1 MPIELELFLTF
12 FYIGLFT
19 FGGGYAMIP
28 IVRQEVISHGW
39 LSDGIISTEEMVSN
53 MIAVSES
60 TPGPIAINMAT
71 FVGSK
76 EAGFLGSVC
85 ATLGVVLPAFLV
97 ILLIAA
103 VLKNFEK
110 NKYFKAIVNGIKPVV
125 TGLITATGLLLLVKC
140 AYVNFGDFA
149 ASPEISIPAL
159 ITLGLLGAAQI
170 VSFIWRKKQIPPILL
185 IVVSAGL
192 GMLLF

>member
-1 MPIELELFLTF
+1 MPIELELFITF

-28 IVRQEVISHGW
+28 IVRQEVINHGW
-39 LSDGIISTEEMVSN
+39 LSEEMVSN

-71 FVGSK
+71 FVGSTQ
-76 EAGFLGSVC
+76 AGFLGSVC
-85 ATLGVVLPAFLV
+85 ATLGVVLPAFMI

-140 AYVNFGDFA
+140 VCVNFGDFST
-149 ASPEISIPAL
+149 SPTFSMPAI
-159 ITLGLLGAAQI
+159 ITLLILGGAE
-170 VSFIWRKKQIPPILL
+170 VLWFVFKKKQFPPILL
-185 IVVSAGL
+185 ILVSAGL

>member
-39 LSDGIISTEEMVSN
+39 LSEEMVSN

-71 FVGSK
+71 FVGSTQ
-76 EAGFLGSVC
+76 AGFLGSVC

-140 AYVNFGDFA
+140 AYVNFGDFTA
-149 ASPEISIPAL
+149 GPEISVPAL
-159 ITLGLLGAAQI
+159 ITLGILGAAQI

>member
-28 IVRQEVISHGW
+28 IVRQEVLNRGW
-39 LSDGIISTEEMVSN
+39 LDGSEEMVSN

-71 FVGSK
+71 FVGSD

-85 ATLGVVLPAFLV
+85 ATLGVVLPSFLV

-125 TGLITATGLLLLVKC
+125 SGLITATGLLLFVKC
-140 AYVNFGDFA
+140 WYVNFGDFTTA
-149 ASPEISIPAL
+149 PSVSVPAI
-159 ITLGLLGAAQI
+159 ITIAILGVAQI
-170 VSFIWRKKQIPPILL
+170 ISFIWRKKQIPPILL
-185 IVVSAGL
+185 IVVSAGI

>member
-28 IVRQEVISHGW
+28 IVRQEVLNRGW
-39 LSDGIISTEEMVSN
+39 LTEEMVSN

-71 FVGSK
+71 FVGSDK
-76 EAGFLGSVC
+76 AGILGSVC
-85 ATLGVVLPAFLV
+85 ATLGVVLPSFLV

-125 TGLITATGLLLLVKC
+125 SGLITATGLLLFVKC
-140 AYVNFGDFA
+140 WYVNFGDFTTA
-149 ASPEISIPAL
+149 PSVSVPAI
-159 ITLGLLGAAQI
+159 ITIAILGVAQI
-170 VSFIWRKKQIPPILL
+170 ISFIWRKKQIPPILL
-185 IVVSAGL
+185 IVVSAGI

>member
-28 IVRQEVISHGW
+28 IVRQEVLNRGW
-39 LSDGIISTEEMVSN
+39 LDGSEEMVSN

-71 FVGSK
+71 FVGSD

-85 ATLGVVLPAFLV
+85 ATLGVVLPSFLV

-110 NKYFKAIVNGIKPVV
+110 NKYF
-125 TGLITATGLLLLVKC
+125 
-140 AYVNFGDFA
+140 
-149 ASPEISIPAL
+149 
-159 ITLGLLGAAQI
+159 
-170 VSFIWRKKQIPPILL
+170 RR
-185 IVVSAGL
+185 
-192 GMLLF
+192 